1 MTTVTGSGDRSD
13 ARRNRARVL
22 AAAGEEFAERGTDV
36 PLGDI
41 ARRAGVGAG
50 TVYRHFPSKNALVE
64 AVFAQQLAELVAVW
78 ERRTAR
84 SAPTE
89 ALIGLLLDV
98 VGSSGRRASLCEVV
112 AGDTSWPRPL
122 LTVAVGRFHR
132 LLAALLDAAQ
142 RAGGVRPD
150 LGPDDVV
157 ALTLGCAAML
167 TAHHDRA
174 AGLRLVRLTLDGLRP
189 PGPAVTEGRSFRD
202 SRSLRH
208 GAAPGC
214 EACGAALVVHP
225 TGRPARYCGAA
236 CRQRARRRRLAP
248 PGPDGAAP
256 AGPARGAPPAVGRS

>member
-1 MTTVTGSGDRSD
+1 MTTVIGAGDRSD

-22 AAAGEEFAERGTDV
+22 AAAAEAFAERGLDV

-64 AVFAQQLAELVAVW
+64 AVMTRQLAELVASG

-89 ALIGLLLDV
+89 AFFGFLLDV
-98 VGSSGRRASLCEVV
+98 IGTSNSRVTVCDVMSAD
-112 AGDTSWPRPL
+112 ASWPRPL
-122 LTVAVGRFHR
+122 LTATVARLHQ
-132 LLAALLDAAQ
+132 LLAALLGAAQ

-150 LGPDDVV
+150 LDPDDVV
-157 ALTLGCAAML
+157 AITIGCAAML
-167 TAHHDRA
+167 TARHDRA
-174 AGLRLVRLTLDGLRP
+174 AGLALVRLTLDGLRP
-189 PGPAVTEGRSFRD
+189 SGTAVTEGRSFRD
-202 SRSLRH
+202 SRGLR
-208 GAAPGC
+208 AAVLPVC
-214 EACGAALVVHP
+214 EDCGAALTVRP

-248 PGPDGAAP
+248 
-256 AGPARGAPPAVGRS
+256 